1 MVNNLLTDV
10 INTNIINDEA
20 QARQF
25 KYNIPG
31 KFLSKSGKPLKTDN
45 KTFTDDEGNLYTV
58 DLSKSTYSENNGLEL
73 VLNVKKDGSALDKE
87 RLQINLRAL
96 QNQLKA
102 YQNDIDKIDPNE
114 SDINLSVY
122 TSLYNMIENT

>member
-1 MVNNLLTDV
+1 MQQALDIVNNLLMDV

-25 KYNIPG
+25 KYNISG

-58 DLSKSTYSENNGLEL
+58 DLSKSVYSENNGLEL
-73 VLNVKKDGSALDKE
+73 VLNVKKDGSVLDKE
-87 RLQINLRAL
+87 RLQIILRAL
-96 QNQLKA
+96 QIQLFA
-102 YQNDIDKIDPNE
+102 FQYDIFKIVPIE
-114 SDINLSVY
+114 S
-122 TSLYNMIENT
+122 

>member
-1 MVNNLLTDV
+1 M
-10 INTNIINDEA
+10 
-20 QARQF
+20 
-25 KYNIPG
+25 
-31 KFLSKSGKPLKTDN
+31 
-45 KTFTDDEGNLYTV
+45 
-58 DLSKSTYSENNGLEL
+58 
-73 VLNVKKDGSALDKE
+73 LDKE

-114 SDINLSVY
+114 SEVNLSVY